1 MKNKINLSILL
12 TGLIGISS
20 FTAEAQSARVWARIS
35 DKQSTPRVLE
45 NGTIGS
51 TNPSFANALNQIGVS
66 EVHQA
71 LSNSKNEKL
80 QTVYE
85 FNCAC
90 DVATLENTLRNFPGV
105 IAEIERAPAYKTLYV
120 PNDYNAEFSTN
131 YALDLIKAPQAWN
144 QTQSNAGI
152 IVGISDENLNPYH
165 EELAGKI
172 TYYDNH
178 NTLPSEHGTA
188 VAIIAAG
195 KTDNQVGLSSI
206 GFNSSIAFYEM
217 NFNQLLAA
225 TYAGI
230 DVINVSWF
238 SGCSYSQFEQDVIDE
253 VYLNGTFIVAAAGNG
268 TTCGDPSAMAY
279 PASYNHVFS
288 VTSIG
293 EFDNHEENVG
303 NPNTTHQHNSRVD
316 LAAPGYKVNISD
328 SPVNYM
334 TTSGSSYAA
343 PFVTG
348 TVALMLSVN
357 PCIDNDEI
365 EQILKA
371 SSVNIDALNPSY
383 VGSIGVGRLN
393 ANAAVSMAIATQN
406 NMDVALDITNGC
418 TEGSGALT
426 ISPTQ
431 GQEPY
436 TASWSNSMTGFNN
449 DGLNSGTYTIQVID
463 AHGCIVTTNAN
474 VINESPIIES
484 TTITNVTCHG
494 SANGSI
500 SIVMAGGNYSYGY
513 TWSNGAVTQNQSNLP
528 AGSYNVSITNANG
541 CSTETNFSI
550 TEPSEIIATTTVTNE
565 SGNNDGAIDL
575 SINGGTGNYSF
586 EWSNGATTEDIDGLS
601 AGYYEVTI
609 TDANGCTNN
618 LGADVILD
626 ADAGLV
632 TREFLQLGIF
642 PNPCYGSCYI
652 SYRGNASDITV
663 LDQNGRIVIY
673 KVLVQGAF
681 EDVPVD
687 GLQSGVYS
695 VRLTGISGKV
705 VSKKLVVL

>member
-1 MKNKINLSILL
+1 MKNKINVSILL

-20 FTAEAQSARVWARIS
+20 FTAQAQNSRIWARIS

-51 TNPSFANALNQIGVS
+51 TNPTFANALNQLGVID
-66 EVHQA
+66 VHQA

-80 QTVYE
+80 QAVYE

-105 IAEIERAPAYKTLYV
+105 IAEIERAPEYKTLYV

-152 IVGISDENLNPYH
+152 IVGISDENLNPFH

-172 TYYDNH
+172 TYYDYH

-195 KTDNQVGLSSI
+195 KTDNQVGVSSI

-238 SGCSYSQFEQDVIDE
+238 SGCAYSQFEQDVIDE
-253 VYLNGTFIVAAAGNG
+253 VYANGTFIVAAAGNG
-268 TTCGDPSAMAY
+268 TTCGDPSALAY

-293 EFDNHEENVG
+293 EHDNHEENIG
-303 NPNTTHQHNSRVD
+303 DPHTTHQHNSRVD

-334 TTSGSSYAA
+334 TASGSSYAA

-357 PCIDNDEI
+357 PCINNDEI

-371 SSVNIDALNPSY
+371 SSVNIDALNPAY
-383 VGSIGVGRLN
+383 AGSIGLGRLN
-393 ANAAVSMAIATQN
+393 ANAAVSMAIATQG
-406 NMDVALDITNGC
+406 NMDVVAIVSNAC
-418 TEGSGALT
+418 TEGNGSVT
-426 ISPTQ
+426 ISPSN

-436 TASWSNSMTGFNN
+436 QVNTSNGQAEFYFGDLT
-449 DGLNSGTYTIQVID
+449 SGTYTYQITD
-463 AHGCIVTTNAN
+463 AHGCVVTTTAIVSNGTP
-474 VINESPIIES
+474 VIEN
-484 TTITNVTCHG
+484 
-494 SANGSI
+494 SI
-500 SIVMAGGNYSYGY
+500 SN
-513 TWSNGAVTQNQSNLP
+513 
-528 AGSYNVSITNANG
+528 NVS
-541 CSTETNFSI
+541 C
-550 TEPSEIIATTTVTNE
+550 
-565 SGNNDGAIDL
+565 
-575 SINGGTGNYSF
+575 NGGTNGSVSLVVNNGNPTYTYN
-586 EWSNGATTEDIDGLS
+586 WSNGATTENNTTLG
-601 AGYYEVTI
+601 AGTYAVQI
-609 TDANGCTNN
+609 TDANGCTTSGTYVINEPAAIELNPIVSADFGNN
-618 LGADVILD
+618 DGSIDLNVSGGTPGYSYEWSNGQTTEDVYGLAAGTYSVITTDANGCATSTFVEVANESTADVTSLGLIALNVYPNPTN
-626 ADAGLV
+626 ADAKVQWKGNV
-632 TREFLQLGIF
+632 TKVIVAEQ
-642 PNPCYGSCYI
+642 
-652 SYRGNASDITV
+652 T
-663 LDQNGRIVIY
+663 GRIVMA
-673 KVLVQGAF
+673 K
-681 EDVPVD
+681 PVTNVNSMLIQNLEA
-687 GLQSGVYS
+687 GLYIITVKGSNGLYATKQ
-695 VRLTGISGKV
+695 
-705 VSKKLVVL
+705 LVVL